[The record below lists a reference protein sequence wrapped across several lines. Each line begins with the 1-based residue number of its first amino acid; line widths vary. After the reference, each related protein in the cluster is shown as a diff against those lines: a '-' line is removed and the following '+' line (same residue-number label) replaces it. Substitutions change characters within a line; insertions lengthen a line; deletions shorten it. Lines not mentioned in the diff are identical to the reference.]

1 MKIRRNHKQDINL
14 MKNIFWREDFG
25 RRKIKNKINA
35 RNFGKGN
42 IEIN

>member
-14 MKNIFWREDFG
+14 MKNIFREDFG
-25 RRKIKNKINA
+25 RRKIKNKINV